1 MYKVVSPVSVSI
13 LQYKQYIRHFYSHFR
28 NLLYRKLRIP
38 SSSRNTNIFLELC
51 RWSWFWP
58 RTFRS
63 RWICTTS
70 RNTTKNQILMNQGLG
85 GLGGFSAS
93 GFSTSGFVSD
103 GSTWVLRPL
112 NTIRDS
118 LASVEGLVEGLA
130 EDSAAAVLEAA
141 SEVW

>member
-1 MYKVVSPVSVSI
+1 
-13 LQYKQYIRHFYSHFR
+13 
-28 NLLYRKLRIP
+28 
-38 SSSRNTNIFLELC
+38 
-51 RWSWFWP
+51 
-58 RTFRS
+58 
-63 RWICTTS
+63 
-70 RNTTKNQILMNQGLG
+70 MNQGLG